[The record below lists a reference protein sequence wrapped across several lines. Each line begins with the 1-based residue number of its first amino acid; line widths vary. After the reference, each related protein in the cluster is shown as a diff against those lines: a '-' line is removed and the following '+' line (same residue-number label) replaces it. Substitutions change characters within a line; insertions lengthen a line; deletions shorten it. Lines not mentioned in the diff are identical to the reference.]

1 MFRVLKREINLQ
13 ICLQN
18 LLQNPLLNLKLRIL
32 HKEGAGLDLA
42 NYSIVK
48 NRILTRINKKG

>member
-48 NRILTRINKKG
+48 NRILARINKKG